1 MKDYYFFF
9 KDGMPL
15 AVFLTEFMGDAMDL
29 FGRLYRQS
37 WSESIREGVT
47 AIREKD
53 VKPEVWQRVH
63 EEYKVQAEL
72 KKRIEDSKC
81 RVEYK
86 AAEAKQAKENLAA
99 PKPRHEQ
106 GSTMLETAKYLR

>member
-47 AIREKD
+47 VIKEKD
-53 VKPEVWQRVH
+53 VDPEVWQRVH
-63 EEYKVQAEL
+63 DEYKAQAEL
-72 KKRIEDSKC
+72 KNQIEESKH
-81 RVEYK
+81 K
-86 AAEAKQAKENLAA
+86 
-99 PKPRHEQ
+99 
-106 GSTMLETAKYLR
+106 LE